1 VRGGFYLPHVVLSKA
16 RIDKTAQLVRVG
28 TGVREAPPIFDVQV
42 MNKIV
47 QLEVVNRRGM
57 AANPGEAL
65 QNLLSFEVSMA
76 MDTIMYQTS
85 LDQMQAP

>member
-1 VRGGFYLPHVVLSKA
+1 M
-16 RIDKTAQLVRVG
+16 
-28 TGVREAPPIFDVQV
+28 REAPPIFDVKV

-65 QNLLSFEVSMA
+65 QNLLSFEVSMN
-76 MDTIMYQTS
+76 TVYQKS
-85 LDQMQAP
+85 LVQIQAP

>member
-1 VRGGFYLPHVVLSKA
+1 
-16 RIDKTAQLVRVG
+16 
-28 TGVREAPPIFDVQV
+28 

-65 QNLLSFEVSMA
+65 QNLLSFEVSMN
-76 MDTIMYQTS
+76 TVYQKS
-85 LDQMQAP
+85 LVQIQAP